1 MPYVAVE
8 HLEGAFTLEQ
18 QQQLMR
24 EITNAFVKVGGE
36 GIRPNV
42 TVVIR
47 EIADGRWAIGG
58 EALTMDEVRRVR
70 EERARSGS

>member
-1 MPYVAVE
+1 
-8 HLEGAFTLEQ
+8 
-18 QQQLMR
+18 
-24 EITNAFVKVGGE
+24 VKVGGD